1 MILNRSALYLATLA
15 VVLSSLSCGGGGAP
29 TEPGRPTPTPLP
41 PSTAAPTP
49 TPSANAACGPN
60 LASGPVARF
69 AVAPRAQFSGG
80 EQVPIRVWIQGL
92 WQEAWC
98 LDKDKEHRLDFN
110 SNQRNADGR
119 ECCWVKDP
127 EWQIADDK
135 DRIVLG
141 HGALDEHSFNYR
153 VGVDPRGL
161 ETSFGVHGELD
172 GVKSKAWQSGP
183 TVGYP
188 EGPLKVVTL
197 SAADIEKNCKCTYFG
212 NGNYNPECVGR

>member
-1 MILNRSALYLATLA
+1 MILSRSAAY
-15 VVLSSLSCGGGGAP
+15 VVTTAAALFFLSCGGGGSP
-29 TEPGRPTPTPLP
+29 VEPPRPTPTPLP
-41 PSTAAPTP
+41 APTALPTP
-49 TPSANAACGPN
+49 TPSPNAACGPN
-60 LASGPVARF
+60 LASGPVTRF
-69 AVAPRAQFSGG
+69 AIAPRAQLTNGQ
-80 EQVPIRVWIQGL
+80 EVPIRVWIQGP

-98 LDKDKEHRLDFN
+98 IDKDKEHKLDFN
-110 SNQRNADGR
+110 ANQRNADGR

-127 EWQIADDK
+127 EWSIADDK

-141 HGALDEHSFNYR
+141 HGELDDHRFVYR
-153 VGVDPRGL
+153 LGVGPRNL
-161 ETSFGVHGELD
+161 ETTFGVEAVLD

-188 EGPLKVVTL
+188 EGPLKIVTL